1 MTPPTPHCRLPLLYQ
16 PFPRSLP
23 LLLNACSDG
32 KHVKRNSL
40 CGIFAILLQMEDV
53 PFKSVRQFRVVKLST
68 HMSVKYYCNNNAD
81 LRDCE
86 THIQIAVIKN
96 YKSTALKLNF

>member
-1 MTPPTPHCRLPLLYQ
+1 MPALMANMSREIAYVEYLPYC
-16 PFPRSLP
+16 F
-23 LLLNACSDG
+23 
-32 KHVKRNSL
+32 KWK
-40 CGIFAILLQMEDV
+40 M
-53 PFKSVRQFRVVKLST
+53 FKSVRQFRVVKLST